1 MARNSLKS
9 VLRLIDDIKDEL
21 PIEQSFLNDLN
32 KSTEMDNDK
41 NKREPSQS
49 YKPSSMNCIRN
60 MWYQVTGHPQEPSA
74 IDYAG
79 IGICDSGTDIHERTQ
94 RSVAGMLENGFDC
107 EYVNVADFVRNR
119 NLNYLEIKGQNPAGT
134 ETKLYHKDLNMS
146 FLCDGIIKY
155 RGAYYILELK
165 TEAGFKWNAR
175 KGVDPKHY
183 AQGTAY
189 SIAFGLDNVIFVY
202 ISRDVLSRKAYMFT
216 PTNEM
221 KEELIGKITNCD
233 SYIVKNE
240 LPPKPDEL
248 PKGTCG
254 YCAYYNACKNEMK

>member
-9 VLRLIDDIKDEL
+9 VFRLIDDAKDEL
-21 PIEQSFLNDLN
+21 PVEQSFLNDLN
-32 KSTEMDNDK
+32 RSTEMDNDK
-41 NKREPSQS
+41 NKREPSQT

-60 MWYQVTGHPQEPSA
+60 MFYQVTGHPQEPNA
-74 IDYAG
+74 IDYSG

-94 RSVAGMLENGFDC
+94 KSVAGMIDNGFDC
-107 EYVNVADFVRNR
+107 EYINVVDFVRNR
-119 NLNYLEIKGQNPAGT
+119 NLDYLEIKGQNAAGT

-146 FLCDGIIKY
+146 FLCDGIIRY
-155 RGAYYILELK
+155 RGVYYILELK

-189 SIAFGLDNVIFVY
+189 SIAFGLNNVIFVY
-202 ISRDVLSRKAYMFT
+202 ISRDILSRKAYMFT
-216 PTNEM
+216 PTDEM
-221 KEELIGKITNCD
+221 KEELIGKITQCD
-233 SYIVKNE
+233 EFIKIDE
-240 LPPKPDEL
+240 LPPKPEEL

-254 YCAYYNACKNEMK
+254 YCAYYNACKNNIK